1 MTREF
6 PLSADVMVASFSW
19 SFVFMERKVLCSEW
33 WVGVVLC
40 WLSLLICHKSRNSRD
55 GLLERS
61 KMFFSICL
69 MYSVM
74 EIFEIKMLSGV

>member
-33 WVGVVLC
+33 
-40 WLSLLICHKSRNSRD
+40 
-55 GLLERS
+55 
-61 KMFFSICL
+61 
-69 MYSVM
+69 
-74 EIFEIKMLSGV
+74 